1 MQAELPIWVGGGGER
16 RTLRI
21 AAKYADGWNVP
32 FVSPETIAHKR
43 AVLADHCSTVG
54 RDPSE
59 IRTAVNVGLCRDDD
73 ALVAQFGQLA
83 ERVRPGVMI
92 GSPDQLVQRMGEY
105 VTAGADQ
112 INIAMR
118 APWDL
123 TLLDLATEAIQQLRT
138 A

>member
-1 MQAELPIWVGGGGER
+1 
-16 RTLRI
+16 
-21 AAKYADGWNVP
+21 
-32 FVSPETIAHKR
+32 
-43 AVLADHCSTVG
+43 
-54 RDPSE
+54 
-59 IRTAVNVGLCRDDD
+59 
-73 ALVAQFGQLA
+73 
-83 ERVRPGVMI
+83 MI